1 MFYSSQVL
9 STTAQQGI
17 TESWM
22 IRLTQLA
29 DPKGAVLH
37 MLKCMMRTEGK
48 IFMEETSNEADTGY

>member
-1 MFYSSQVL
+1 ML

-37 MLKCMMRTEGK
+37 MLKSMMRTEGK
-48 IFMEETSNEADTGY
+48 IFMEEMSNGADDG

>member
-1 MFYSSQVL
+1 ML

-29 DPKGAVLH
+29 DPKGAVTH
-37 MLKCMMRTEGK
+37 MLKSMMRTEGK
-48 IFMEETSNEADTGY
+48 IFMEEMSNGADDG